1 METDV
6 RTVVEKIGRLDH
18 RAHGEYSAFAIFLN
32 RELAEIQRE
41 NSDSDENLKEP
52 LYGIVIPCGSFSTK
66 AEAEERTAYLSAV
79 SGAPVVVT
87 CETGEPI
94 PLSFRPCSNSVIY
107 QRDPDKSICDLQKS
121 ISEQREKVNA
131 VKQRIQQEK
140 KERILDVNSVHTY
153 IQNIYLCAQQCQ
165 MITQYQQSIDE
176 IKNLYNAS
184 LKEIEEFER
193 KNPSIAATWS
203 EVAKSR
209 LKERNELGVFNE
221 MNSWFQAQRH
231 NTKIIL

>member
-1 METDV
+1 M
-6 RTVVEKIGRLDH
+6 RTVVEKISRLDH
-18 RAHGEYSAFAIFLN
+18 NAHGKYSAFAVFLN
-32 RELAEIQRE
+32 RELAEVQRE
-41 NSDSDENLKEP
+41 KSDTDEKIKEP

-107 QRDPDKSICDLQKS
+107 QRDPDRSICDLQKS
-121 ISEQREKVNA
+121 ISERRQKVNE
-131 VKQRIQQEK
+131 VNQRLQQEK
-140 KERILDVNSVHTY
+140 KERISDVNSVHSY
-153 IQNIYLCAQQCQ
+153 IQKIYLCAQQHQ
-165 MITQYQQSIDE
+165 TITQYQQSIDE
-176 IKNLYNAS
+176 TKKLYNAS
-184 LKEIEEFER
+184 MADLEEFER

-209 LKERNELGVFNE
+209 LRERNELGVFNE
-221 MNSWFQAQRH
+221 MNAWFQAQRH
-231 NTKIIL
+231 NPGMIL